1 MGGETERQEKGR
13 GRCELRSASM
23 IKRHVPIIW
32 EIWRKGKMDEKKYYY
47 LWLTFKKNSA
57 QKAMNAASTEVK
69 EHYDQILED
78 MAVLEAETMME
89 V

>member
-1 MGGETERQEKGR
+1 
-13 GRCELRSASM
+13 
-23 IKRHVPIIW
+23 
-32 EIWRKGKMDEKKYYY
+32 MDEKKYYY

>member
-1 MGGETERQEKGR
+1 
-13 GRCELRSASM
+13 
-23 IKRHVPIIW
+23 
-32 EIWRKGKMDEKKYYY
+32 MDEKKYYY

-57 QKAMNAASTEVK
+57 QKAMNAAITEVK